1 MFFDEIAKIEAHESE
16 VLCVEF
22 TPTESGNDMKKLNK
36 YRDATTG
43 FPRNDVRGMS
53 AKNSMLMT
61 CQYPDLGGASDWFT
75 QISWHNQ

>member
-22 TPTESGNDMKKLNK
+22 TPTESGNDMKKFSK

-43 FPRNDVRGMS
+43 FPAKWRQRNERKKFHANDVSVPRSGWCFWLVY
-53 AKNSMLMT
+53 ANFL
-61 CQYPDLGGASDWFT
+61 A
-75 QISWHNQ
+75 

>member
-22 TPTESGNDMKKLNK
+22 TPTESGNDMKKFI
-36 YRDATTG
+36 ATPPLVS
-43 FPRNDVRGMS
+43 PRNDVRGMS

-61 CQYPDLGGASDWFT
+61 CQYPDLGSASDWFT
-75 QISWHNQ
+75 QISRHEQ